1 MKSKKIHKGWFI
13 LILTIINM
21 FACLGLG
28 RFSLGAVIP
37 FMREGLTLTYSEAG
51 MIASAVFFGYLVSA
65 LGVGYL
71 LHKFSVKQ
79 VIIFFL
85 LVLGIGM
92 TISSFAQSFWI
103 AYMACLIIGL
113 GSGGAN
119 VPSLGMV
126 SRWFSQKYRGTA
138 LGITNSGSGLGMVF
152 SGAIIPLLMVIN
164 PDDGWR
170 LGWGMMTAIIM
181 MVIVLNIIFLVDAP
195 EQLGLSPV
203 GASTFQQIDNS
214 SLQDENAGSHVVYRN
229 PTVLTLGFI
238 YFTWGFSYLI
248 FSTFFVDYLLSDV
261 GLAKQEAGLYFSVAG
276 FFSIISGLI
285 WGNISDRIGRVH
297 TLFIIFFMQA
307 TLLITIITFTNPVVL
322 LFITMVYALTL
333 WAVPTVMVAA
343 VGDMISPQKLS
354 VAIGFITLFFGVGQ
368 WVSPMVTGI
377 VIDYFEN
384 YTVAFSLSAAICY
397 IGCVCCLVVYKKEK
411 KNQRYKETIAG

>member
-1 MKSKKIHKGWFI
+1 MKGNKIHKGWFI

-37 FMREGLTLTYSEAG
+37 FMREGLSLSYSEAG

-85 LVLGIGM
+85 FVLGVGM
-92 TISSFAQSFWI
+92 TISSLAQSFWI
-103 AYMACLIIGL
+103 AYLACLIIGL

-164 PDDGWR
+164 PEDGWR
-170 LGWGMMTAIIM
+170 LGWGMMAAIIM
-181 MVIVLNIIFLVDAP
+181 TVIVLNILFLVDAP
-195 EQLGLSPV
+195 EQVGLSPV
-203 GASTFQQIDNS
+203 GASTVQQVNNS

-261 GLAKQEAGLYFSVAG
+261 GLAKQEAGFYFSVAG

-285 WGNISDRIGRVH
+285 WGNISDRIGRVR

-368 WVSPMVTGI
+368 WVSPMITGV

-384 YTVAFSLSAAICY
+384 YTVAFSLSATICY
-397 IGCVCCLVVYKKEK
+397 IGCVGCLVVYKKEK
-411 KNQRYKETIAG
+411 KNQCYKETIAG